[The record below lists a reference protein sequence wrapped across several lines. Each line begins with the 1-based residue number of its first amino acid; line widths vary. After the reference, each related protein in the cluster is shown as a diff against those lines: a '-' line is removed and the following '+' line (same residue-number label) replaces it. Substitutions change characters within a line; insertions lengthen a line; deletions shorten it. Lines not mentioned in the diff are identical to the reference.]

1 MKLFQDKNRG
11 ERGTKCKHQVTLNF
25 DQAQWIKILTL
36 SNELNVTTSNVIRL
50 AIRRSIMTERPDRPF
65 TKLLLVTEAER
76 RALRSEAKSRNMCVN
91 SFVRKA
97 ITEL

>member
-50 AIRRSIMTERPDRPF
+50 AIRRSIITERPDRPF

-91 SFVRKA
+91 SIVRKA